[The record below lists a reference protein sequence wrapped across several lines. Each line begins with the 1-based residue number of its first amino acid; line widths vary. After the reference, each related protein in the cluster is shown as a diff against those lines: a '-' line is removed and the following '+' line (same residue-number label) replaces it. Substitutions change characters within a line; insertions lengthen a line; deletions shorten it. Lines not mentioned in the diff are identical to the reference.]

1 MKTFEISL
9 TDNDYSEL
17 LRCLKRIRLTYDC
30 DCITRDVFCSSSIRH
45 FIELQNYKIDDYIKG
60 ELEK

>member
-1 MKTFEISL
+1 MKSFEISL
-9 TDNDYSEL
+9 TDDDYFEL

-30 DCITRDVFCSSSIRH
+30 DCITRDVFCSSAIRH
-45 FIELQNYKIDDYIKG
+45 FIEYENQKIDDYVKG